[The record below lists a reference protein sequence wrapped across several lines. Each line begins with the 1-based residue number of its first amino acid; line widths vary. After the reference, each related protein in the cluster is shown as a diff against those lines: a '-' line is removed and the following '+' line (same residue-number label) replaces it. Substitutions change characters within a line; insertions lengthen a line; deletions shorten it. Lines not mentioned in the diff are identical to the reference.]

1 MKNRTRKKKV
11 LVVEDEPTI
20 GRVCSQALTEEGF
33 EVDIATNGS
42 IAERMIEERKYDLF
56 LIDIRTPVM
65 NGKELYQ
72 WMTERHPELTNRV
85 IFTTGELLGSAS
97 EKFIEQSGKPFLPK
111 PFTPDILRAM
121 VKEAIHR
128 QKNDAETA

>member
-1 MKNRTRKKKV
+1 MKNRTRRKKI

-20 GRVCSQALTEEGF
+20 GRVCSQALTGEGF
-33 EVDIATNGS
+33 EVDIATNGN
-42 IAERMIEERKYDLF
+42 IAERMIEEKRYDLL

-72 WMTERHPELTNRV
+72 WINERHPELANGV

-97 EKFIEQSGKPFLPK
+97 EKFIEQSGRPFLPK
-111 PFTPDILRAM
+111 PFTPDILKAT
-121 VKEAIHR
+121 VKEVIR
-128 QKNDAETA
+128 RTGK

>member
-1 MKNRTRKKKV
+1 MKNSRGSERV
-11 LVVEDEPTI
+11 LVVEDEPVI
-20 GRVCSQALTEEGF
+20 GRVCAATLTGEGF

-42 IAERMIEERKYDLF
+42 IAERMIEEKKYALL

-72 WMTERHPELTNRV
+72 WITERHPELANRV

-97 EKFIEQSGKPFLPK
+97 EQFVEQSGRPFLPK
-111 PFTPDILRAM
+111 PFAPDDLRAT
-121 VKEAIHR
+121 VRDTIR
-128 QKNDAETA
+128 QIGK

>member
-1 MKNRTRKKKV
+1 MKNSRGSERV
-11 LVVEDEPTI
+11 LVVEDEPVI
-20 GRVCSQALTEEGF
+20 GRVCAATLTGEGF

-42 IAERMIEERKYDLF
+42 IAERMIEEKKYALL

-72 WMTERHPELTNRV
+72 WITERHPELANRV

-97 EKFIEQSGKPFLPK
+97 EQFVEQSGRPFLPK
-111 PFTPDILRAM
+111 PFTPDDLRAT
-121 VKEAIHR
+121 VRDTIR
-128 QKNDAETA
+128 QIGK